1 MICVSV
7 VFASQNDS
15 SLSLALL
22 LMAAL
27 LSVSVGSALAARLT
41 ALAALTVF
49 WWSSLSEAR
58 LPWGCTRS
66 RSSRLGS
73 IGACRVEK
81 ASKVA
86 AAVT

>member
-7 VFASQNDS
+7 VFAAQNDS

-41 ALAALTVF
+41 ALAALTIF

-66 RSSRLGS
+66 WSS
-73 IGACRVEK
+73 
-81 ASKVA
+81 
-86 AAVT
+86 